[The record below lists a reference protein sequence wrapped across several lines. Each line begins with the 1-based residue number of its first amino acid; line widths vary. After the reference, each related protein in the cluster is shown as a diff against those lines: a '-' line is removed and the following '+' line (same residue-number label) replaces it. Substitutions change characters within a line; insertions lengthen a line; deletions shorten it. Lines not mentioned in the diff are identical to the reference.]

1 MVSLLPRT
9 LLLALITLN
18 ELSEFGGPC
27 RHGALSTNFL
37 TVVGLCFLLKLL
49 DNLVLLTQLEVEFT
63 QLILQDGSKIV
74 LRVLL
79 LLVRLGLCGSL
90 SLCTVASCFLHLF
103 ILLLW
108 NDKVLRLYFL
118 DLGHG
123 VVIRL
128 LDEVL
133 STGEDLDLGLQL
145 FDLIILVLDSLS
157 LLLNRKVLVAFRRLE
172 YVNLTL

>member
-27 RHGALSTNFL
+27 RHGTLSTNFL

-63 QLILQDGSKIV
+63 QLILQDGSKII

-79 LLVRLGLCGSL
+79 LLVWLGLCSSL
-90 SLCTVASCFLHLF
+90 SLCTVASCFLLLF
-103 ILLLW
+103 ILLLR

-123 VVIRL
+123 VVIGL

-172 YVNLTL
+172 YVNLAL

>member
-18 ELSEFGGPC
+18 ELSKFGGPC

-37 TVVGLCFLLKLL
+37 TVVCLCFLLKLL

-79 LLVRLGLCGSL
+79 LLVRLGL
-90 SLCTVASCFLHLF
+90 
-103 ILLLW
+103 
-108 NDKVLRLYFL
+108 
-118 DLGHG
+118 
-123 VVIRL
+123 
-128 LDEVL
+128 
-133 STGEDLDLGLQL
+133 
-145 FDLIILVLDSLS
+145 
-157 LLLNRKVLVAFRRLE
+157 
-172 YVNLTL
+172 